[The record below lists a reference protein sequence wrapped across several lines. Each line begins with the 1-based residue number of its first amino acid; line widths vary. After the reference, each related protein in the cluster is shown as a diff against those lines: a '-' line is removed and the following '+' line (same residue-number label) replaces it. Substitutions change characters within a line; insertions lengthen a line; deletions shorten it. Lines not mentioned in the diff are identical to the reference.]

1 MESGRLRENPGNHRL
16 LKQTSTLGKMIET
29 IMKCNISRHVGKYD
43 IVRNIN
49 LSFEGVNNH
58 IDKGDP
64 GDTWVSRR
72 PLTRLLIKDF

>member
-1 MESGRLRENPGNHRL
+1 MAF
-16 LKQTSTLGKMIET
+16 IEL
-29 IMKCNISRHVGKYD
+29 C
-43 IVRNIN
+43 NIN